1 MPSKVKAMRALLAKE
16 KANKKNDT
24 NDPILTCKTY
34 KSNVY
39 AHEVVIMKDGDPM
52 TEKDYI
58 PFLINRGLSFFQ
70 DTVIQVNEMNR
81 LHFLDNKLQFDY
93 LLNNIRPRKRWSKWL
108 KPDKIDNLELV
119 KEYFGF
125 GNEKAKD
132 ALEVLS
138 KENIE
143 EIKSKLAKGGM
154 EKNNGKYR

>member
-1 MPSKVKAMRALLAKE
+1 MGPFDFIKAINTSKNVM
-16 KANKKNDT
+16 KN
-24 NDPILTCKTY
+24 
-34 KSNVY
+34 
-39 AHEVVIMKDGDPM
+39 GDIM

-58 PFLINRGLSFFQ
+58 PFLVNRGLSFFQ
-70 DTVIQVNEMNR
+70 DTIIQVNEMNR

-125 GNEKAKD
+125 GNEKAKE

-138 KENIE
+138 NEDIVD
-143 EIKSKLAKGGM
+143 IKSKLAKGGM
-154 EKNNGKYR
+154 EKNDGKYR